1 MPFILKDEQIFVRI
15 EFVDI
20 TIKMASEEIARKK
33 SLTWDEENLDYNEEN
48 KTPKMKIDEP
58 PTPFNFDYCDDE
70 LVEGADGDLPPIAKC
85 NAICVSVAARAAR
98 PAARLSR

>member
-1 MPFILKDEQIFVRI
+1 MNQAAVYI

-20 TIKMASEEIARKK
+20 TIKMASEEIKK

-70 LVEGADGDLPPIAKC
+70 LVEGADGDLSPIAKC
-85 NAICVSVAARAAR
+85 NAMCVSVAGAGS
-98 PAARLSR
+98 PASCPIESLGWER